1 MARREAL
8 IKRRKTFGFT
18 QQSLADALGAEVTT
32 VRNWELGRYP
42 PSAQLRTK
50 LAVAL
55 QLDLEALDRL
65 LGNAPSPIP
74 EPRPVPSVSISNLD
88 LLGSKLTSR
97 LYRDTDTDADADSE
111 TAAEPGIVLADGTPL
126 PVSLGPGE
134 HELDALLLSQLSGWA
149 ALDNQLGPGR
159 LRPLVAA
166 HIGVIEQMLD
176 QARGADFRRLAYI
189 TARHSEFAGW
199 VSQDAGDFDAA
210 MRWTDTALEA
220 ARLITDREL
229 EAYVLMR
236 KSNIATDSGNTPLAV
251 ALANAAWH
259 TARPLSG
266 PLLALAARQ
275 RAHALTASGETLTAL
290 KAADTA
296 RQSLLAGPV
305 PESADLTGYC
315 TLEYLDMESASI
327 LVAAGNAAEAVPI
340 LEAGLASWNPGRRR
354 DLGLCLARLAQA
366 YARLGESATAAH
378 IAVQA
383 AGIATATGSHRTRQV
398 LVQVVAELD
407 QLGSA
412 DDARLVRGAL

>member
-8 IKRRKTFGFT
+8 IKRRKAFGFT
-18 QQSLADALGAEVTT
+18 QQSLADSLGLEVTT

-42 PSAQLRTK
+42 PSAQLRPK
-50 LAVAL
+50 LAGAL
-55 QLDLEALDRL
+55 QVDLEVLDLL
-65 LGNAPSPIP
+65 LGEAPSPIP
-74 EPRPVPSVSISNLD
+74 SPRPVPAVSTSNLD

-97 LYRDTDTDADADSE
+97 IYRDTDVDSE
-111 TAAEPGIVLADGTPL
+111 TSAKPGIVLADGTPL
-126 PVSLGPGE
+126 PVSFGPGE

-236 KSNIATDSGNTPLAV
+236 KSNIATDSGNPPLAV

-290 KAADTA
+290 KVADTA
-296 RQSLLAGPV
+296 RQSLLTGPV

-315 TLEYLDMESASI
+315 TLEYLDMESASV

-340 LEAGLASWNPGRRR
+340 LEAGLAAWNPGRRR

-383 AGIATATGSHRTRQV
+383 ADIATATESHRTRQV
-398 LVQVVAELD
+398 LVHVVADLD

-412 DDARLVRGAL
+412 DDAHLVREAL